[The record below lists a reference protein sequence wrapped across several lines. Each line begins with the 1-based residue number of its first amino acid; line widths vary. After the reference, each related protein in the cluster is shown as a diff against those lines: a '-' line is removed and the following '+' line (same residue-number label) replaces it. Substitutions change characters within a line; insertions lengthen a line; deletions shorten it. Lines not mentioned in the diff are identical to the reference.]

1 MSLFMQTLRDI
12 QGKISRDDLI
22 GKTVVYVPYD
32 QLSDKIGTLSRMEAS
47 EVVIVILE
55 NSHKAQRR
63 RYHKQKLLYVLSNSR
78 HFAVEQAR
86 RGVKVIYR
94 MIHGSFG
101 GGLQQVAEEYAIQ
114 KILCMKPAER
124 ELRQELQG
132 CVHSGLLEFTTH
144 EGWLTTEEDL
154 LVSSPTAPWNMGDF
168 YKRLRDKHNILLEN
182 KKPVGGKYSLDE
194 DNRLAWNGEPVAP
207 EVPRFTVDA
216 ITEEVVR
223 IIEENFPQSIGTIDA
238 FSVPTTKEDARTLW
252 KWAKENCLFYFGPF
266 EDAMSTQSSSLFHT
280 RISPLIN
287 LHRLLPKEIIA
298 DVLELDIPL
307 NSKEGFVRQVLGW
320 REFMY
325 RIHEYTDGLRNIP
338 TKKGVQTYYATSSAI
353 SSGAST
359 YVEDMSTVNV
369 LQATYPLPTAYW
381 GTPSGFACLDHVVQ
395 QVLREGYTHHI
406 PRLMVLANIANL
418 LQVRPQE
425 INEWFWVAFVDAYDW
440 VVEPNVLGMGTFA
453 TGEVLSTKPYVA
465 GASYIQKMSNF
476 CETCAF
482 SPKKNCPLTPLYW
495 QLLDKNQQ
503 TLASNFRM
511 KMIMASVRKRSED
524 QKNLDKKILDW
535 CQHELQR
542 GAALQ
547 PQTMPTPSGS
557 RQGGLFD

>member
-12 QGKISRDDLI
+12 QGRIFRDDI
-22 GKTVVYVPYD
+22 VGKIVVYVPYD
-32 QLSDKIGTLSRMEAS
+32 QLSDKIGTLSRIEAS
-47 EVVIVILE
+47 EAVIVMLE

-94 MIHGSFG
+94 TIHGSFG
-101 GGLQQVAEEYAIQ
+101 AGLQQVAEEYAIRN
-114 KILCMKPAER
+114 IFCMKPAER

-132 CVHSGLLEFTTH
+132 CVQSGLLEFTTH

-182 KKPVGGKYSLDE
+182 KKPMGGKYSLDE
-194 DNRLAWNGEPVAP
+194 DNRLAWNGDPVTP
-207 EVPRFTVDA
+207 KIPSFTVDA
-216 ITEEVVR
+216 ITEEVVQ
-223 IIEENFPQSIGTIDA
+223 IIEAKFPKSIGTIDA
-238 FSVPTTKEDARTLW
+238 ASVPTSKEDAQNLW
-252 KWAKENCLFYFGPF
+252 KWAMEECLFHFGPF

-287 LHRLLPKEIIA
+287 LHRLLPQEIIA

-325 RIHEYTDGLRNIP
+325 RIHEYTDGLRRIP
-338 TKKGVQTYYATSSAI
+338 TKKGVQSYYATSSY
-353 SSGAST
+353 AST
-359 YVEDMSTVNV
+359 DVEEMSTVNA
-369 LQATYPLPTAYW
+369 LQAIYPLPPVYW
-381 GTPSGFACLDHVVQ
+381 GTSSGFACLDHVVQ
-395 QVLREGYTHHI
+395 QVLQEGYTHHI

-453 TGEVLSTKPYVA
+453 AGEVLSTKPYVA
-465 GASYIQKMSNF
+465 GSAYIQKMSDF
-476 CETCAF
+476 CGKCAF
-482 SPKKNCPLTPLYW
+482 SPKKNCPLTSLYW
-495 QLLDKNQQ
+495 QFLEKNQQ
-503 TLASNFRM
+503 VLASNFRM

-524 QKNLDKKILDW
+524 QKNLDKKILEW
-535 CQHELQR
+535 CQDGLQR
-542 GAALQ
+542 GAELT
-547 PQTMPTPSGS
+547 PQTMPTLSGS
-557 RQGGLFD
+557 TQGGLFD